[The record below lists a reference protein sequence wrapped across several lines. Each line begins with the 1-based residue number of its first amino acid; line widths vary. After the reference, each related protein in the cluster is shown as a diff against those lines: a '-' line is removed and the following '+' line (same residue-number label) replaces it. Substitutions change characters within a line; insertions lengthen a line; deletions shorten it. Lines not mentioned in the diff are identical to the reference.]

1 VADAVDIESALLGRV
16 AGGDE
21 RALGEFYDR
30 LSPLAYGLALRVA
43 GSPDLAEDA
52 VQEAFLRVWR
62 RAERYDATRGGPR
75 AWFLR
80 LVRNVVIDH
89 LRARGSRDR
98 AEVRSVA
105 QAEDDPMVPER
116 PDEAVVRSERA
127 TRLRA
132 ALAELPQEQRR
143 AIEIA
148 YFEGLS
154 HSEIAERENAP
165 LGTVKTRIRDGVLK
179 LRTALARKELHA

>member
-1 VADAVDIESALLGRV
+1 EHTRAARPPMGARDRALRARGAGAAGRGRPRQRRDRVVPRLGDRRGRGLPRVGPVTDVVDIESALLARV

-21 RALGEFYDR
+21 RALADFYDR
-30 LSPLAYGLALRVA
+30 LSALAYGLALRIA

-62 RAERYDATRGGPR
+62 RAERFDAARGGPR

-98 AEVRSVA
+98 AEVRSAV
-105 QAEDDPMVPER
+105 QAEDNPPPARPEGA
-116 PDEAVVRSERA
+116 PARSGA
-127 TRLRA
+127 HSPA
-132 ALAELPQEQRR
+132 A
-143 AIEIA
+143 
-148 YFEGLS
+148 
-154 HSEIAERENAP
+154 
-165 LGTVKTRIRDGVLK
+165 
-179 LRTALARKELHA
+179 

>member
-1 VADAVDIESALLGRV
+1 MSDGPDIESALLVRI

-21 RALGEFYDR
+21 RALAELYDR

-52 VQEAFLRVWR
+52 VQDAFLRVWR
-62 RAERYDATRGGPR
+62 RAERYDASRGAARP
-75 AWFLR
+75 WFLR
-80 LVRNVVIDH
+80 LVRNLVIDH

-98 AEVRSVA
+98 AEVRGARSA
-105 QAEDDPMVPER
+105 DDAPPPER
-116 PDEAVVRSERA
+116 PDEAAARRERA
-127 TRLRA
+127 ATVRA
-132 ALAELPQEQRR
+132 ALDALPPEQRR

-154 HSEIAERENAP
+154 HTEIAARENTP
-165 LGTVKTRIRDGVLK
+165 LGTVKTRIRDGVVR
-179 LRTALARKELHA
+179 LRAHFGRKEAHV

>member
-1 VADAVDIESALLGRV
+1 MTDAVDIESALLTRV

-21 RALGEFYDR
+21 RALADFYDR
-30 LSPLAYGLALRVA
+30 LSPLAYGMALRIA
-43 GSPDLAEDA
+43 GRPDLAEDA

-62 RAERYDATRGGPR
+62 RAEHFDATRGGPR

-98 AEVRSVA
+98 TEVRS
-105 QAEDDPMVPER
+105 AEQGDVNPAPER
-116 PDEAVVRSERA
+116 PDEAAMRSERA
-127 TRLRA
+127 SRVRA

-154 HSEIAERENAP
+154 HSEIAAREQTP

-179 LRTALARKELHA
+179 LRTALGARELHA

>member
-1 VADAVDIESALLGRV
+1 VADTVDIESALLTRV
-16 AGGDE
+16 ARGDE
-21 RALGEFYDR
+21 RALADFYDR

-62 RAERYDATRGGPR
+62 RAEHYDASRGAPR

-98 AEVRSVA
+98 AEVRSA
-105 QAEDDPMVPER
+105 AEVVDNPAPER
-116 PDEAVVRSERA
+116 PEDAVVRGERA
-127 TRLRA
+127 VRVRA

-154 HSEIAERENAP
+154 HSEIAQRENAP

-179 LRTALARKELHA
+179 LRAALAQKELHA

>member
-1 VADAVDIESALLGRV
+1 VADAVDIESALLARV

-21 RALGEFYDR
+21 RALADLYDR

-62 RAERYDATRGGPR
+62 RAERYDASRGGPR

-105 QAEDDPMVPER
+105 QAEINPGPER

-127 TRLRA
+127 TRVRA
-132 ALAELPQEQRR
+132 ALAELPHEQRR

-179 LRTALARKELHA
+179 LRAALGQKELHA

>member
-1 VADAVDIESALLGRV
+1 MSGGTDIETALLVRI
-16 AGGDE
+16 ASGDE
-21 RALGEFYDR
+21 RALAELYDR

-62 RAERYDATRGGPR
+62 RAERYDASRGAARP
-75 AWFLR
+75 WFLR
-80 LVRNVVIDH
+80 LVRNLVIDQ

-98 AEVRSVA
+98 AEVRSVKA
-105 QAEDDPMVPER
+105 ADDAPPPER
-116 PDEAVVRSERA
+116 PEEAASRREQAATVRS
-127 TRLRA
+127 
-132 ALAELPQEQRR
+132 ALEALPPEQRR

-154 HSEIAERENAP
+154 HAEIAARENTP
-165 LGTVKTRIRDGVLK
+165 LGTVKTRIRDGVLR
-179 LRTALARKELHA
+179 LREHFGRKEAHV

>member
-1 VADAVDIESALLGRV
+1 VADAVDIESALLARV

-21 RALGEFYDR
+21 RALADLYDR

-62 RAERYDATRGGPR
+62 RAERYDASRGGPR

-105 QAEDDPMVPER
+105 QAEDSPGPER

-127 TRLRA
+127 TRVRA
-132 ALAELPQEQRR
+132 ALAELPQDQRR

-179 LRTALARKELHA
+179 LRAALGQKELHA

>member
-1 VADAVDIESALLGRV
+1 MSDDVDIEAVLLARV
-16 AGGDE
+16 ASGDE
-21 RALGEFYDR
+21 RALGQFYDR
-30 LSPLAYGLALRVA
+30 LSPLAYGLALRIA

-62 RAERYDATRGGPR
+62 RAEHFDAERGGPR

-98 AEVRSVA
+98 TAVRSAA
-105 QAEDDPMVPER
+105 QVEEHPGPER
-116 PDEAVVRSERA
+116 PDEAVVRGERA
-127 TRLRA
+127 SRVRA
-132 ALAELPQEQRR
+132 ALAALPQEQRR

-154 HSEIAERENAP
+154 HSEIAAREQTP
-165 LGTVKTRIRDGVLK
+165 LGTVKTRIRDGVQK
-179 LRTALARKELHA
+179 LRAALGQQEQHA